1 MNKELVVI
9 VRFNKIFGI
18 IEYMVFELFGI
29 KDVFVGMMIDLWLFG
44 VMFYEFFKKELLFG
58 IRERGDFFIEIVK

>member
-1 MNKELVVI
+1 
-9 VRFNKIFGI
+9 
-18 IEYMVFELFGI
+18 MVFELFGI